1 MHHTDTMNRPDCVL
15 QYVNIDL
22 NIVHLRLINGVVV
35 FRSEVSHKYATSQV
49 MNLASLS
56 VEQLSLN
63 SCTEA

>member
-1 MHHTDTMNRPDCVL
+1 MHYTDTMNRPDCVL
-15 QYVNIDL
+15 QYV

-49 MNLASLS
+49 INLASLS